1 MADYIIFQ
9 QVNGQL
15 IILQVELKKE
25 NLVKY

>member
-9 QVNGQL
+9 QVNGLL

>member
-9 QVNGQL
+9 QVNEQL